1 MFRVGSALSAAIT
14 SCFAFGLLAVPA
26 GAAQADRCPGS
37 LDAPID
43 QPGLAR
49 AADALVCL
57 VNAERTDRGLK
68 PLKADAD
75 LAQAARRHTNDMVQ
89 RSYFAHISPFGD
101 SVGDRA
107 RAAGYGAPGDRWLV
121 GENLAW
127 GTGRRA
133 TPGWVVDAWLDSDK
147 HRRIMLRPEYK
158 EFGIGAV
165 AGAPKRT
172 SSGLP
177 GATYA
182 LEFGVLR

>member
-1 MFRVGSALSAAIT
+1 MAALCAAI
-14 SCFAFGLLAVPA
+14 AHGIVFGLLAVPA
-26 GAAQADRCPGS
+26 GAAPVDRCPGS
-37 LDAPID
+37 LDV
-43 QPGLAR
+43 PGGQQAVDR

-57 VNAERTDRGLK
+57 VNAERTSRGLR
-68 PLKADAD
+68 PLKPDVD
-75 LAQAARRHTNDMVQ
+75 LSQAARRHVSDMVE

-107 RAAGYGAPGDRWLV
+107 RAAGYGDPGDRWLV

-133 TPGWVVDAWLDSDK
+133 TPGWVVDAWLDSDR

>member
-43 QPGLAR
+43 QQGLAR

-68 PLKADAD
+68 PLKADVD

-89 RSYFAHISPFGD
+89 RSYFAHTSPLGD
-101 SVGDRA
+101 SVGDRV
-107 RAAGYGAPGDRWLV
+107 RAAGYGDPRDGWLV

-127 GTGRRA
+127 GTGQRA
-133 TPGWVVDAWLDSDK
+133 TPNWVVDAWLNSDG
-147 HRRIMLRPEYK
+147 HRRIMLRAEYR
-158 EFGIGAV
+158 EFGVGVA
-165 AGAPKRT
+165 AGAPKQTT
-172 SSGLP
+172 SGRP
-177 GATYA
+177 GATFT
-182 LEFGVLR
+182 LDLGVLR